1 MGARLI
7 NNPRQTN
14 RGHVEAFPVLHVRSI
29 RKTIF
34 NEGQLTEGFF
44 QHPGASKAFK
54 IIVDLRSEHDLK
66 VVVTY
71 GDSSTAIQ
79 VIRLTH
85 RPAGFNG
92 RRWYFVNKNGERAET
107 LFLVDGVFRTRRD
120 ARLTYRSQSLGEL
133 DRVLERRDKLEAR
146 LKGTRA
152 RGPARGRRRKQAEEK
167 LEKIQ
172 RAVDAIGT
180 GIVVREQNRR
190 ARARERRRKSLE
202 RLEAARTAMTQRK
215 DVQPEWVITTFGSLV
230 DGLKAGTISPA
241 PSPIPPSSASSDPD
255 PQVDIGILQRLGFV
269 KSGKMLGDQ
278 LGWPEAWVPELERR
292 LFFIIDLRDRRSPCA
307 VFLVCD
313 PGRHAP
319 HLFALKRIKGRFGRQ
334 EYRFVCPH
342 TRRQRTVITYSQGQ
356 FFCSK

>member
-1 MGARLI
+1 MGARLF

-14 RGHVEAFPVLHVRSI
+14 RGHVGAFPALDMRAL

-34 NEGQLTEGFF
+34 NEGQRTEGFF
-44 QHPGASKAFK
+44 QNPGASKAFK
-54 IIVDLRSEHDLK
+54 IIADLRFEHDLK
-66 VVVTY
+66 VVVLY
-71 GDSSTAIQ
+71 GDSATIVQ
-79 VIRLTH
+79 VIQLTH

-107 LFLVDGVFRTRRD
+107 LFWVDGLFRTRTE
-120 ARLTYRSQSLGEL
+120 ARLTYRSQSMGEL
-133 DRVLERRDKLEAR
+133 DRVLKRRDKLEAR

-152 RGPARGRRRKQAEEK
+152 RGPARGRRRKQAEQK
-167 LEKIQ
+167 LEEIQ
-172 RAVDAIGT
+172 RAVDAIGS
-180 GIVVREQNRR
+180 GIVVRDQDRR
-190 ARARERRRKSLE
+190 ARARERRHKSLQ

-215 DVQPEWVITTFGSLV
+215 EVQPDWVITTFGSLV
-230 DGLKAGTISPA
+230 DGLKAGTISPD
-241 PSPIPPSSASSDPD
+241 PSPIPPRTTSSDPD

-269 KSGKMLGDQ
+269 QPGKMLGDQ
-278 LGWPEAWVPELERR
+278 LGWSEAWIPEPERR

-334 EYRFVCPH
+334 EYRFICPH
-342 TRRQRTVITYSQGQ
+342 TRRQSTAISYSQGQ
-356 FFCSK
+356 FFCSS